1 MNSDR
6 VFQSFPLTADTH
18 RLDAYRARG
27 GYGAL
32 AKALHGL
39 QPIDIEKEV
48 AASGLQGR
56 GGAGFGVG
64 AKWSFVNKQSPV
76 VYLCCNA
83 DEGEPG
89 TFKDRW
95 ILEHSP
101 HQLLEGMLLASYAL
115 RVRNAFVYIRGEFDL
130 PLRRLQ
136 GALQEAREAGLVG
149 KNILGSDFSCD
160 IVIHRGA
167 GAYVCGEESS
177 LLNSLEGKKGY
188 PRNKPPF
195 PAIKGLYQRPTVV
208 NNVESLAAVPWII
221 NNGGAAYAAMGAKKN
236 PGTRLFGLSGHVRRP
251 GIYER
256 PTGYPLHKL
265 LFDDAGGV
273 LGGRPLKA
281 VIPGGSSTPILTAA
295 EAEHL
300 TLDAASL
307 SQAGSMLGSGAMI
320 VIAEGT
326 CMVKLLQ
333 VLTRFYAH
341 ESCGQ
346 CTPCREGTDWMNRIL
361 QRILAGQGVPAD
373 LAMLQ
378 EIPSA
383 IMGKTICA
391 LGDAA
396 SMPVLSF
403 VRKFG
408 PEFEHYIEHGR
419 SMNEGR
425 LTVAEHA

>member
-32 AKALHGL
+32 AKALQGL
-39 QPIDIEKEV
+39 QPIDVEKEV

-149 KNILGSDFSCD
+149 QHILGSGFSCD
-160 IVIHRGA
+160 IVVHRGA
-167 GAYVCGEESS
+167 G
-177 LLNSLEGKKGY
+177 
-188 PRNKPPF
+188 
-195 PAIKGLYQRPTVV
+195 
-208 NNVESLAAVPWII
+208 LAAGDAVA
-221 NNGGAAYAAMGAKKN
+221 G
-236 PGTRLFGLSGHVRRP
+236 SGP
-251 GIYER
+251 
-256 PTGYPLHKL
+256 
-265 LFDDAGGV
+265 V
-273 LGGRPLKA
+273 LGPLPFAK
-281 VIPGGSSTPILTAA
+281 PSSSTRGSRTSRLGMLTPLPRSSAGV
-295 EAEHL
+295 
-300 TLDAASL
+300 TLRL
-307 SQAGSMLGSGAMI
+307 
-320 VIAEGT
+320 
-326 CMVKLLQ
+326 
-333 VLTRFYAH
+333 
-341 ESCGQ
+341 
-346 CTPCREGTDWMNRIL
+346 WNRIGPK
-361 QRILAGQGVPAD
+361 RCTA
-373 LAMLQ
+373 
-378 EIPSA
+378 
-383 IMGKTICA
+383 CA
-391 LGDAA
+391 
-396 SMPVLSF
+396 
-403 VRKFG
+403 
-408 PEFEHYIEHGR
+408 R
-419 SMNEGR
+419 S
-425 LTVAEHA
+425 